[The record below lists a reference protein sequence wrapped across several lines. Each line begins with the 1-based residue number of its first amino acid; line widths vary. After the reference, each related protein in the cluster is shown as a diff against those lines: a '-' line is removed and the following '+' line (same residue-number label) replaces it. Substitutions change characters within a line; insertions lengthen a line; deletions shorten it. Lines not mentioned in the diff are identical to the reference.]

1 VEHSAGR
8 PPDRPRPD
16 EPVTPATG
24 VPEEEQPATRGE
36 LRTLRRWLAVA
47 GVWAVAATAIAII
60 ALLDKDE
67 SSDAG
72 ARDSAAQVSRVQ
84 RELDRRLDDLEE
96 QVRDLPRSDDLRKL
110 EGRLQQSEEQASGA
124 SEDASRADDKAG
136 DVERRVEDL
145 ERQVDDLQQGG
156 GGAAGPNQGQP

>member
-1 VEHSAGR
+1 MEHSAGQ
-8 PPDRPRPD
+8 PPGRPRPD
-16 EPVTPATG
+16 APGTPATG

-36 LRTLRRWLAVA
+36 LRTLRRWLVVA

-67 SSDAG
+67 SGDSG

-110 EGRLQQSEEQASGA
+110 EGRLQQAEEQASSA
-124 SEDASRADDKAG
+124 SEDANRADEARGEVD
-136 DVERRVEDL
+136 RRLDDL
-145 ERQVDDLQQGG
+145 EQQLQDLEQGG
-156 GGAAGPNQGQP
+156 GGAAAPDQGQP